1 LRSQLDRN
9 YETIVVTFKN
19 ENNATTTITVTHP
32 TTLGD
37 ENTVEQPLL
46 IIPGKRYPFTVA
58 YTGIAHHYKLGSKD
72 KHMAIGQGD
81 ISYLYGA
88 EQDWNINGESGE
100 VVKLTF
106 TTESSSNGA
115 NQTAILRH
123 LFRASEHG
131 VWWT

>member
-1 LRSQLDRN
+1 M
-9 YETIVVTFKN
+9 TFKN

-46 IIPGKRYPFTVA
+46 LIPGKRYPFTVA
-58 YTGIAHHYKLGSKD
+58 YTGTAHHYKLGSKD
-72 KHMAIGQGD
+72 KYLAIGQED
-81 ISYLYGA
+81 ISCLESV
-88 EQDWNINGESGE
+88 EQDWNINVESGE

>member
-1 LRSQLDRN
+1 M
-9 YETIVVTFKN
+9 TFKN

-88 EQDWNINGESGE
+88 GQDWNINCESGE